1 MHTIKTEKNTE
12 AKPKPFVMA
21 LPVSEQKR
29 FEILNG
35 NNSVIMHSGFVTLAE
50 GESIGEHST
59 GEHEELIIVLEGSGE
74 IEAEGNGRNKIK
86 GGEAAYNPPHT
97 KHNVFNTGKDEL
109 KYVYIV
115 SKI

>member
-12 AKPKPFVMA
+12 AKPKPFVMT
-21 LPVSEQKR
+21 LPLLEQKR

-50 GESIGEHST
+50 GECIGEHST
-59 GEHEELIIVLEGSGE
+59 GEHEELVVVLEGSGE
-74 IEAEGNGRNKIK
+74 IEAEGNGRNEIK
-86 GGEAAYNPPHT
+86 RGEVAYNPPHT
-97 KHNVFNTGKDEL
+97 KHNVYNTGNEAL